1 VLSLIIRFWYK
12 KRRWDIGQS
21 LFFFFFVVVWWVE
34 NSPANLTWL
43 FQKNRKKREEEETED
58 ERSVWN
64 AYHWWRFSRSAT
76 CCLDVKEGRKSVS
89 TSRKSCVRA
98 VARDQSWKALESRGR
113 EGETAIPRSAI
124 SRVFFRKQ
132 RNWRR
137 LWWRKVKRTWRRPWK
152 LQISLAPAA
161 RRWGWS
167 YRSLVSAFL
176 IDWLMCVCVCVCD
189 TKSAFF
195 VENDEMKVN
204 RRDKKKDQ
212 NLFLSSIDQKK
223 LLGTTRL
230 WRGKNNR
237 ILVCS

>member
-176 IDWLMCVCVCVCD
+176 IDWLMCVCVCVCVWYKKRVFCRKWRNESEQTRQEEGPKFISFLD
-189 TKSAFF
+189 RPKE
-195 VENDEMKVN
+195 VVGD
-204 RRDKKKDQ
+204 DKTVKREK
-212 NLFLSSIDQKK
+212 
-223 LLGTTRL
+223 
-230 WRGKNNR
+230 
-237 ILVCS
+237 